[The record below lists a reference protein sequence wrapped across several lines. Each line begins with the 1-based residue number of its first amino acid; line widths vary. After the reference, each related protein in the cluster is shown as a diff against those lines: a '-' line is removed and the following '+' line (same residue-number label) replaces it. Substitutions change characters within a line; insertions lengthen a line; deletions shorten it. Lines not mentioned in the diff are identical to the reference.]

1 MLHVISMYLSHWK
14 MFDVFLLRSLGGP
27 LHPTPNAVL
36 LVLSFQD
43 SSSVIQFVT
52 RARVQV
58 DPDLRVVEVPNG
70 SPEEK
75 PVSK

>member
-1 MLHVISMYLSHWK
+1 MVL
-14 MFDVFLLRSLGGP
+14 FGVFL
-27 LHPTPNAVL
+27 VL
-36 LVLSFQD
+36 LFAPSNPILPLFTSQD